1 MIKYYLKTIKG
12 NGITELESF
21 KTGSWIHV
29 ENPSDVELDFLA
41 QKFTLDRG
49 LLADGLDL
57 YENPRIERERRV
69 VYVYTRTP
77 YRDTS
82 ENIYTLPVL
91 IILGQNFTLTLTK
104 GKTEIFDCFLEDKYY
119 NFYTTQKNKF
129 LLQIL
134 TVIDQKY
141 NQFLNSTSRRINSFR
156 NKIQRIE
163 NRDIL
168 NFVEIE
174 IILNEFLNS
183 LMPSKYILNNLLA
196 KKHIELFQEDENI
209 LEDLI
214 LSNEQLIDR
223 CENNLKNITNFREAY
238 DSVLSNRLNR
248 TMKLLTTATVL
259 LAVPNVVTSFYGMNI
274 HLPGSHNNYAYIFV
288 TLFIL
293 IMAGT
298 LLFTFRKG
306 KWL

>member
-12 NGITELESF
+12 NGLTELESF

-41 QKFTLDRG
+41 QKFPLDRG

-57 YENPRIERERRV
+57 YENPRIEREKKV
-69 VYVYTRTP
+69 IYVYTRTP

-104 GKTEIFDCFLEDKYY
+104 GKTEIFDSFLAGKYY

-174 IILNEFLNS
+174 IILNEFLNA

-196 KKHIELFQEDENI
+196 KKQIELFQEDENI

-214 LSNEQLIDR
+214 LSNDQLIDR
-223 CENNLKNITNFREAY
+223 CQNNLKNITNFREAY